1 MEKQNIK
8 LYNTLSHIVDKK
20 EEFKKM
26 LKKEQS
32 KTICCQKYFN
42 NAIGL

>member
-8 LYNTLSHIVDKK
+8 LYNTLSHK
-20 EEFKKM
+20 EELKEM
-26 LKKEQS
+26 LKKEHS
-32 KTICCQKYFN
+32 KTICGQQYFN